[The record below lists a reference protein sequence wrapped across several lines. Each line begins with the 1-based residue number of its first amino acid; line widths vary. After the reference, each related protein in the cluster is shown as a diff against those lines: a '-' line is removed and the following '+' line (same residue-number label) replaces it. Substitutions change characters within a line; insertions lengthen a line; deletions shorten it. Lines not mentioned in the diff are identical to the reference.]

1 MKLRT
6 RIALLAGAVIFL
18 AALLGSG
25 LSFRETWK
33 SVMEEARSSGAR
45 ESQREMPK
53 GLPYSMRAV
62 SATSWARS

>member
-45 ESQREMPK
+45 ESQQVMVDLA
-53 GLPYSMRAV
+53 G
-62 SATSWARS
+62 